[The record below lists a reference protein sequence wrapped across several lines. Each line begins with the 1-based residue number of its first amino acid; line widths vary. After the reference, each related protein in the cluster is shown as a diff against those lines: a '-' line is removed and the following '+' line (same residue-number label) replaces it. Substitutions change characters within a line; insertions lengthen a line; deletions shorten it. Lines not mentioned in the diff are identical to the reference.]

1 MQQPASIA
9 EGGGAK
15 EEAGAPKA
23 ERGAALFTAAALSLK
38 KSTPQQEALSRL
50 SSRVQGEDGKEA
62 GRAREGEGGAD
73 VGEREGKE
81 EGGGCKT
88 ARCVCVD
95 IIGLGRT
102 NCTSTSRHHL
112 S

>member
-62 GRAREGEGGAD
+62 GRAREGEGG
-73 VGEREGKE
+73 GRCWREGGQR
-81 EGGGCKT
+81 GG
-88 ARCVCVD
+88 R
-95 IIGLGRT
+95 GLEDAEQGK
-102 NCTSTSRHHL
+102 L
-112 S
+112 

>member
-81 EGGGCKT
+81 EGG
-88 ARCVCVD
+88 D
-95 IIGLGRT
+95 
-102 NCTSTSRHHL
+102 
-112 S
+112 